1 LVKSIPAET
10 WGFAPFK
17 PHFYR
22 AIVADP
28 PWKFRTRAPANKNPS
43 SRRGAD
49 RHYPTMSMLE
59 LEALP
64 VRDLAHPDG
73 CHLFMWTTGPHL
85 QAAIALMNTW
95 GFRYSGVA
103 FTWAKLKRSHDP
115 MQLRILP
122 SADGDFHVGLGLT
135 TRKNCEFVLLGRRG
149 NCRRH
154 GRDVRELIVAPVRE
168 HSRKPEEF
176 RVRVDR
182 YTGKSAGLDI
192 PTLELF
198 ARSAFPG
205 WDAWGNETG
214 KFNA

>member
-1 LVKSIPAET
+1 MSSPA
-10 WGFAPFK
+10 WPFGELERK
-17 PHFYR
+17 TFGC
-22 AIVADP
+22 IVADP

-49 RHYPTMSMLE
+49 RHYPTMTMAE

-73 CHLFMWTTGPHL
+73 CHLFMWTTGPHVPV
-85 QAAIALMNTW
+85 AIDLMRAW

-115 MQLRILP
+115 LQLRVLP
-122 SADGDFHVGLGLT
+122 TADGDFHVGLGLT

-149 NCRRH
+149 NCRRV

-176 RVRVDR
+176 RARVDR
-182 YTGKSAGLDI
+182 YVGPGI
-192 PTLELF
+192 PTVELF
-198 ARSAFPG
+198 ARSAHPG
-205 WDAWGNETG
+205 WSAWGNETE
-214 KFNA
+214 KFNG